1 MTDQRRHYLNQ
12 REKRALVRILSA
24 AALSALLLLFFAPCC
39 GLRSYWLIQEHNEE
53 LRQKNSGLI
62 EENLRLKKE
71 ISRIQHD
78 DRYLEQIAR
87 EKYNMLRK
95 NEEVY
100 YIAPPP
106 AEEQDHASP

>member
-1 MTDQRRHYLNQ
+1 MTDRRRSYLNQ

-24 AALSALLLLFFAPCC
+24 AALSALLFFLFAPHC
-39 GLRSYWLIQEHNEE
+39 GLRAHWLMQEKNEE
-53 LRQKNSGLI
+53 LRQKNSGLVQ
-62 EENLRLKKE
+62 ENLRLQKE

-106 AEEQDHASP
+106 AEEQSDVSP

>member
-1 MTDQRRHYLNQ
+1 MTDRGRHHLNQ

-24 AALSALLLLFFAPCC
+24 AALSALLFFFFAPHC
-39 GLRSYWLIQEHNEE
+39 GLRAYWLIQEKNEK
-53 LRQKNSGLI
+53 LAQDNSGLAQ
-62 EENLRLKKE
+62 ENMRLKKE